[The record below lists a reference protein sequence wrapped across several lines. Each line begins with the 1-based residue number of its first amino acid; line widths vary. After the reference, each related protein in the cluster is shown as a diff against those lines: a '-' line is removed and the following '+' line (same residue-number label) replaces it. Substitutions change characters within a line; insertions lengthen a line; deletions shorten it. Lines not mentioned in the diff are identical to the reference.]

1 MDVIIDLKSIIM
13 TGEFMKVGRN
23 RTLKEFAVLIICI
36 SVGLIVFNFVNQRQS
51 QTKPST
57 QFVEIIN
64 DLYSGGNMKIMK
76 INDTKYVTND
86 FKEKYYKDFE
96 EKNYTQIFHDFIG
109 NHSAHWQE
117 GVIE

>member
-1 MDVIIDLKSIIM
+1 
-13 TGEFMKVGRN
+13 MKIKRN
-23 RTLKEFAVLIICI
+23 QTLKEFAVLIICI
-36 SVGLIVFNFVNQRQS
+36 SVGLLVFNFVNQRQS

-64 DLYSGGNMKIMK
+64 DLYSCGNVKIMNT
-76 INDTKYVTND
+76 NDTEDVTDD

-109 NHSAHWQE
+109 NFSAHWQD
-117 GVIE
+117 GVIR